1 MKVAYFTESLL
12 PLVDGVSL
20 TLARLFGTLERADVE
35 FLIFSPFVPGAD
47 LSWAGRV
54 RRVRSVCFPLYPDY
68 RVSLPF
74 SRRVRRELDSFQPDL
89 IHVVSPTPM
98 AVWAQRLAKRRGIPV
113 VSSFHTDFVSYFRH
127 YRMGGLEPLGWRGL
141 RWFYNRCAATFAPA
155 ESVVRALGEQGI
167 RGAESWSRGI
177 DARRFSPDLRDEALR
192 ASWGAAPEVPVL
204 LFVGR
209 LVREKDLLEFEA
221 ITRRLRE
228 RELEFRLVLVGDG
241 PLLEELERALP
252 EARFAGYR
260 DGDDLARH
268 FASADLFLFPSTTE
282 TFGNVVVEAAA
293 SGVPAVVAGRGG
305 PPDLIVPGETGL
317 IARANDP
324 TDFAACVAGLLGN
337 RERLSAMGR
346 SARSL
351 AVERDWERI
360 NLRLIERYRE
370 LAATHA

>member
-54 RRVRSVCFPLYPDY
+54 RRVRSVRFPLYPDY

-252 EARFAGYR
+252 EARFAGHR

-324 TDFAACVAGLLGN
+324 TDFAGSVAGLLGN

>member
-54 RRVRSVCFPLYPDY
+54 RRVRSVRFPLYPDY

-252 EARFAGYR
+252 EARFAGHR

-324 TDFAACVAGLLGN
+324 TDFAASVAGLLGN

>member
-54 RRVRSVCFPLYPDY
+54 RRVRSVRFPLYADY

-252 EARFAGYR
+252 EARFAGHR